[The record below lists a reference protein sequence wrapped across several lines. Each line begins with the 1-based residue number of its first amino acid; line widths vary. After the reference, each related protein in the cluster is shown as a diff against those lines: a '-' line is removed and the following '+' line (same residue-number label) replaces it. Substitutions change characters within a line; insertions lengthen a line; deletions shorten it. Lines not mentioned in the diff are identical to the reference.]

1 MIALTIANHSFD
13 AVILFPK
20 FVYNNTPFYTN
31 GKKCQRFLNEYVTPL
46 TIDAVYAVTC
56 LYTFQMLG
64 GTNEKG
70 QPLYSAID
78 FKKDPVSS
86 LILCAALAVGTPVVN
101 KITFLISGAIQ
112 YGIHSP
118 AGSVK
123 RGFINAGKKYLQC
136 IY

>member
-1 MIALTIANHSFD
+1 MSLLVTADLLFWVLVFPLRRKPQTIRFSSDCIDHCESSFD
-13 AVILFPK
+13 AVIMFPK

-70 QPLYSAID
+70 QPLYSAI
-78 FKKDPVSS
+78 
-86 LILCAALAVGTPVVN
+86 
-101 KITFLISGAIQ
+101 
-112 YGIHSP
+112 
-118 AGSVK
+118 
-123 RGFINAGKKYLQC
+123 
-136 IY
+136 